1 MSVIPDI
8 IPHKVYQVYCAI
20 TSGLS
25 FFLAD
30 KKAFKKSVHQKFLP
44 PLRHVPKGTPIDIL
58 WAFLIKQLLHWSC
71 SVQSRL
77 LDMR

>member
-20 TSGLS
+20 PSGLS

-30 KKAFKKSVHQKFLP
+30 KKALKKIVHQTFLP
-44 PLRHVPKGTPIDIL
+44 PLRLRP
-58 WAFLIKQLLHWSC
+58 
-71 SVQSRL
+71 
-77 LDMR
+77 

>member
-20 TSGLS
+20 PSGLS

-30 KKAFKKSVHQKFLP
+30 KKALKKSCIKNFYLP
-44 PLRHVPKGTPIDIL
+44 SGYVPKGTPIDIL
-58 WAFLIKQLLHWSC
+58 WAFLIKQLLHSSC

>member
-20 TSGLS
+20 PSGLP

-30 KKAFKKSVHQKFLP
+30 KKALKKIVHPKFLP
-44 PLRHVPKGTPIDIL
+44 PLRLRP
-58 WAFLIKQLLHWSC
+58 
-71 SVQSRL
+71 
-77 LDMR
+77 